1 MERWTFIRISDL
13 GQVMILPSA
22 GKLAG
27 HYPAD
32 YENRQEEGKDEQQ
45 MAGK

>member
-1 MERWTFIRISDL
+1 MLTKIRGGSNIAAFLS
-13 GQVMILPSA
+13 